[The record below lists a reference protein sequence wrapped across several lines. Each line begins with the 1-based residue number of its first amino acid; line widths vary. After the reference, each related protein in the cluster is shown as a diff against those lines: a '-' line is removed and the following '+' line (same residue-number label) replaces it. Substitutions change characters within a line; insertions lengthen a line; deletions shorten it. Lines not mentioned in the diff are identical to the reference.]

1 MRKILFV
8 LFAIGFLALYFG
20 HRASAD
26 QPAAFKVIVNPKVTG
41 RAIPKDVLA
50 QIYLGKV
57 KRWGD
62 GRQIAAVE
70 LSSTSPVRESFSGAV
85 LGMPVA
91 GVQRHWMQMLAAGGR
106 PHVTR
111 QSDEDVIAFV
121 ATEPGGIG
129 YVSETTIVP
138 ESVRPIAVQ

>member
-26 QPAAFKVIVNPKVTG
+26 QAAFKVIVNSKVSG
-41 RAIPKDVLA
+41 RVIPKDVLA

-62 GRQIAAVE
+62 GRPIAAVE

-91 GVQRHWMQMLAAGGR
+91 GVQRYWMQVLASGVR
-106 PHVTR
+106 PPVTR

-121 ATEPGGIG
+121 AGESGGIG
-129 YVSETTIVP
+129 YVSEAASVP
-138 ESVRPIAVQ
+138 ETVRPVVVQ